1 MGTTHLHRHL
11 ESGCK
16 DITKEERNM
25 YMSGKV
31 DDFFNHPI
39 LDLIQSCLAIL
50 SRYFLSMPRYHFL
63 SLTPDFGNLR

>member
-16 DITKEERNM
+16 DITNEERHM

-31 DDFFNHPI
+31 DDLF
-39 LDLIQSCLAIL
+39 QSYNFRFDPEL
-50 SRYFLSMPRYHFL
+50 SRNFIMLLFINAEIPFSIIDTRF
-63 SLTPDFGNLR
+63 